1 MTDKTKI
8 DFDISIKRQGWP
20 SQHSYLSGFAS
31 KAMAENRI
39 QEIRKGLSVL
49 DRYLTEF
56 TILENTHTSNPWR
69 A

>member
-1 MTDKTKI
+1 MTDR
-8 DFDISIKRQGWP
+8 DFDIAIMRHGVP

-31 KAMAENRI
+31 KTAAQNRI
-39 QEIRKGLSVL
+39 REIRKGLSVL
-49 DRYLTEF
+49 DKYLTEF

>member
-1 MTDKTKI
+1 MKK
-8 DFDISIKRQGWP
+8 DFDIAIKRHGIP
-20 SQHSYLSGFAS
+20 SQHSCISGFAS
-31 KAMAENRI
+31 KTAAKNRI
-39 QEIRKGLSVL
+39 REIRKDLSVL